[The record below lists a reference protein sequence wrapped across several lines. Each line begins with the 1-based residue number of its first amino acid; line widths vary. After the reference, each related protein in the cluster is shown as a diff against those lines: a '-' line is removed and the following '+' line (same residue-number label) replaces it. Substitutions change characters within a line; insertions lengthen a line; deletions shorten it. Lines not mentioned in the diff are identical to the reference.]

1 VIRLVGAAAAAILA
15 VGLLA
20 GCGIRSGAESDGA
33 ISPAPASTADAS
45 LDAVDDLLSEVE
57 GATGQAED
65 DLGAGDEAA
74 EQEDSR

>member
-1 VIRLVGAAAAAILA
+1 MIRIAGVAAAALITI
-15 VGLLA
+15 GLLA
-20 GCGIRSGAESDGA
+20 GCGIRGGAQSDGA
-33 ISPAPASTADAS
+33 VSPAPSSTADAS

>member
-1 VIRLVGAAAAAILA
+1 MIRLVGAAAAAILA

-33 ISPAPASTADAS
+33 ISPAPASAV
-45 LDAVDDLLSEVE
+45 DAVDDLLSEVE